1 MSTMI
6 SANKFDFVLFLC
18 YFKSK

>member
-1 MSTMI
+1 MSTKI